1 METFLC
7 EETALTFHTS
17 PYAVKDEN
25 LQYIQQNAMS
35 FKMGCEVFNYF
46 NGTMNNTIAHFS
58 FLSNNTYLYEAEV
71 FDSNYD
77 LNNITVNRTDTN
89 LQYFNLTMGED
100 INFL

>member
-1 METFLC
+1 
-7 EETALTFHTS
+7 
-17 PYAVKDEN
+17 
-25 LQYIQQNAMS
+25 
-35 FKMGCEVFNYF
+35 
-46 NGTMNNTIAHFS
+46 MNNTIAHFS